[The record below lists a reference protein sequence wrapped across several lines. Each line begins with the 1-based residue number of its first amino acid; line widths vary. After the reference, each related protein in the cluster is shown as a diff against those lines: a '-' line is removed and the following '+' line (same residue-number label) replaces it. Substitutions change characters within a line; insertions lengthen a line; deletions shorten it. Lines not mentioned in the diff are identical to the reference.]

1 MYHLPKKTMFLN
13 LETSNC
19 NGYGQKKV
27 FKFWPTT
34 FPSLKSGYDIF
45 YEILEEL
52 VKHVNLELL
61 KR

>member
-1 MYHLPKKTMFLN
+1 MFLN

-27 FKFWPTT
+27 FKFWSTT